1 MKIWCPVCESES
13 PESQERMR
21 DIARYGLARF
31 LVIAR
36 KARVHITMEHQ
47 RRIYSALLD
56 WEGGGCPTEVDWII
70 HEYAVRAVYY
80 AVYGLDLDRRLIK
93 VTASMPPWDANYYN
107 KQSWNLDAELR
118 IANQLEPILREAY
131 EWNMPEDDPI
141 MVLLKQYRASRAGL
155 PDLRNDAVDPE
166 GDDID

>member
-1 MKIWCPVCESES
+1 MNIWCPVCESES

-47 RRIYSALLD
+47 RGIYSALLD
-56 WEGGGCPTEVDWII
+56 WERGGVPTEVDWII

-80 AVYGLDLDRRLIK
+80 AVYGLDLDGRLIK
-93 VTASMPPWDANYYN
+93 VTASMPPWDANYHN

-118 IANQLEPILREAY
+118 VADQLEPILTDAHERSF
-131 EWNMPEDDPI
+131 PEDHPA
-141 MVLLKQYRASRAGL
+141 MVLLKKYRAGRDGQPAV
-155 PDLRNDAVDPE
+155 RNDAVDPE
-166 GDDID
+166 GGDID